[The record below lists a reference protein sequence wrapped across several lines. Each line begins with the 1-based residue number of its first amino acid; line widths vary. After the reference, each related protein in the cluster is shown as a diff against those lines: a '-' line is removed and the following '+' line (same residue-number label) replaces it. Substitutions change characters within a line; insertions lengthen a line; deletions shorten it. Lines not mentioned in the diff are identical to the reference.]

1 MHGHLTRLLSVS
13 WLSTSQRERV
23 ERCIHIISLIA
34 DRRGLIHFLRSSHSS
49 ISDTSTRSRRTS
61 RSATSDRRYSNETLL
76 DENNLA
82 LDVEHKR
89 VIDGFVVI
97 MININLSIF
106 RQSVLEFPFTS
117 QLSTQSI
124 NSSGDECASRCDSWT

>member
-1 MHGHLTRLLSVS
+1 MVSLHGHLTRLLSVS

-49 ISDTSTRSRRTS
+49 ISDTSNRSRRTS

-82 LDVEHKR
+82 QDVEHKR

-97 MININLSIF
+97 IININLFHYDNPFFPI
-106 RQSVLEFPFTS
+106 EFSFTS
-117 QLSTQSI
+117 
-124 NSSGDECASRCDSWT
+124 